1 MSDFRRRLM
10 MMITMAIQRLTQP
23 WIRSEGWFRSEPW

>member
-10 MMITMAIQRLTQP
+10 MFVATAIGYLSAWFRT
-23 WIRSEGWFRSEPW
+23 EGWFRSEPW